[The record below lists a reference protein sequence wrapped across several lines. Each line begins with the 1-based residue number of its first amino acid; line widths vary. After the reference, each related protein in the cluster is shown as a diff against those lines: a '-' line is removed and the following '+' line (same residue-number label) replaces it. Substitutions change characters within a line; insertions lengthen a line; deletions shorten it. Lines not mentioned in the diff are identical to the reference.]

1 MKSNRNRERVHFLQK
16 TLVGLKRLES
26 VYGYEYSRTCVS
38 LMRQIIIQLRHEL
51 LVHKEQ
57 QIIDLEKKGMITPEK
72 AQKKQ
77 LANKRNLAFKSV
89 KQYKK

>member
-26 VYGYEYSRTCVS
+26 VYGYDYSRTCVS

-51 LVHKEQ
+51 LVHTERE
-57 QIIDLEKKGMITPEK
+57 IIDLEKEGMITPKK

-77 LANKRNLAFKSV
+77 MANKRNLAFKHA
-89 KQYKK
+89 K